1 MVGSLV
7 GALVGAADT
16 LGIALTVGMW
26 DGRAE
31 ILGLLLIVGIAVGL
45 GVGGHLQH
53 EQNTPS
59 GGQSS
64 VIDVI

>member
-1 MVGSLV
+1 MVGRLV
-7 GALVGAADT
+7 GALVGAIDT

-53 EQNTPS
+53 EQDTPS
-59 GGQSS
+59 GGQST
-64 VIDVI
+64 VIDVK